1 LAKLD
6 FISGLTTWLEET
18 AMKMKTVVLAAALA
32 LTSTF
37 ALAQSAGST
46 AGGSSKAGGPAATQL
61 NSARGAGTGTRMRRD
76 ITVTIGCSIVVTA
89 CNKS

>member
-18 AMKMKTVVLAAALA
+18 TMKMKTVVLAAALA

-46 AGGSSKAGGPAATQL
+46 AGGSSKAGGPAATQP
-61 NSARGAGTGTRMRRD
+61 NPARGAGTGMRIRKGHYRHHRMQHRRHRM
-76 ITVTIGCSIVVTA
+76 
-89 CNKS
+89 